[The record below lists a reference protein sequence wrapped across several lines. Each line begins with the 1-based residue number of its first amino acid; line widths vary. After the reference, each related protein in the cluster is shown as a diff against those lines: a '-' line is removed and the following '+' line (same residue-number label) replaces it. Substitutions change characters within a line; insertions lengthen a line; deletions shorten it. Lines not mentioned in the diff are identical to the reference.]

1 MTARK
6 SEIEQTQQ
14 FIGIV
19 EQMTP
24 EQRKAL
30 MKIMTDVKEGLCSDG
45 EIKSRFEREIGR
57 IRSAA

>member
-30 MKIMTDVKEGLCSDG
+30 MKIMADVKEGL
-45 EIKSRFEREIGR
+45 
-57 IRSAA
+57 RSSPGSSAR